1 MISDRIERFRRGD
14 LAFEVIDSGPIDGIP
29 IVLLHGFPQRG
40 NAWDEVAARL
50 HDAGLRTFA
59 PDQRGYS
66 PGARPRSRF
75 AYRVK
80 QIVADTVALID
91 EIGSGGTSRADVAR
105 GTVHLAAHDW
115 GAMIGWAT
123 AARHPERVASLTA
136 VSVGHPRAF
145 FRALVTSDQFRRSY
159 YMALF
164 QIPILPER
172 SLSKPGAWGQREL
185 KNIGMSDEGLD
196 QFRREIV
203 GDGALRGGLNWY
215 RSLPLLSAKD
225 LAKVSVPTTLVWSD
239 DDAALGRR
247 MAELTARHVAAPYE
261 MVELPGSH
269 WLLEEHPD
277 AVADA
282 VTARVRSAIE
292 QA

>member
-1 MISDRIERFRRGD
+1 VISDRIERFRRGN
-14 LAFEVIDSGPIDGIP
+14 LTFEVIDSGPMNGTP
-29 IVLLHGFPQRG
+29 VVLLHGFPQRG
-40 NAWDEVAARL
+40 NAWDAVASRL
-50 HDAGLRTFA
+50 HDAGFRTLA

-66 PGARPRSRF
+66 PGARPRGRF

-80 QIVADTVALID
+80 EIVADAVALID
-91 EIGSGGTSRADVAR
+91 HIGSP
-105 GTVHLAAHDW
+105 VHLAAHDW

-136 VSVGHPRAF
+136 ISVGHPRAF

-159 YMALF
+159 YMAVF

-172 SLSKPGAWGQREL
+172 TLSKPGGRGQRIL
-185 KNIGMSDEGLD
+185 RDIGMSDEGLG

-225 LAKVSVPTTLVWSD
+225 LASVSVPTTFVWSD
-239 DDAALGRR
+239 DDAVLGRR
-247 MAELTARHVAAPYE
+247 MAELTARHVTGPYE
-261 MVELPGSH
+261 MAEVSGTH
-269 WLLEEHPD
+269 WLLEERPD
-277 AVADA
+277 DVAEA
-282 VTARVRSAIE
+282 IIKRVNSTR
-292 QA
+292 

>member
-1 MISDRIERFRRGD
+1 M
-14 LAFEVIDSGPIDGIP
+14 
-29 IVLLHGFPQRG
+29 
-40 NAWDEVAARL
+40 
-50 HDAGLRTFA
+50 RTFA

-75 AYRVK
+75 AYGVK
-80 QIVADTVALID
+80 QIVADAVALID
-91 EIGSGGTSRADVAR
+91 EIGVGGTSRWQAGSGQR

-145 FRALVTSDQFRRSY
+145 FRALATSDQFRRSY
-159 YMALF
+159 YMAVF
-164 QIPILPER
+164 QIPVLPER
-172 SLSKPGAWGQREL
+172 TLSKPGGKGQRIL
-185 KNIGMSDEGLD
+185 RDIGMSEEGLG

-215 RSLPLLSAKD
+215 RSLPLLSARD
-225 LAKVSVPTTLVWSD
+225 LARVSVPTTLVWSD
-239 DDAALGRR
+239 EDDVLGRR
-247 MAELTARHVAAPYE
+247 MAELTARHVTGPYE
-261 MVELPGSH
+261 MVEVSGSH

-282 VTARVRSAIE
+282 IIRRVQSVEERPA
-292 QA
+292 

>member
-1 MISDRIERFRRGD
+1 MNSERIERFRRGN
-14 LAFEVIDSGPIDGIP
+14 LTFEVIDSGPIDGIP
-29 IVLLHGFPQRG
+29 VVLLHGFPQRG
-40 NAWDEVAARL
+40 NAWNDVASRL

-80 QIVADTVALID
+80 EIVADTVALID
-91 EIGSGGTSRADVAR
+91 TIGGP
-105 GTVHLAAHDW
+105 VHLAAHDW
-115 GAMIGWAT
+115 GAVIGWAT

-145 FRALVTSDQFRRSY
+145 FRSMVTSDQARRSY

-172 SLSKPGAWGQREL
+172 RLSRPGSWSERRL
-185 KNIGMSDEGLD
+185 RDVGMSDEGLGK
-196 QFRREIV
+196 FRREIV

-215 RSLPLLSAKD
+215 RSLPLATLKD
-225 LAKVSVPTTLVWSD
+225 FAKVSVPTTFVWSD
-239 DDAALGRR
+239 DDAALGRK
-247 MAELTARHVAAPYE
+247 MAELTPNYVTGPYE
-261 MVELPGSH
+261 LVELTGSH
-269 WLLEEHPD
+269 WLLEERPD
-277 AVADA
+277 DVAEA
-282 VTARVRSAIE
+282 IIKRVNSVR
-292 QA
+292 

>member
-1 MISDRIERFRRGD
+1 VISDRIERFRRGN
-14 LAFEVIDSGPIDGIP
+14 LTFEVIDSGPMNGTP
-29 IVLLHGFPQRG
+29 VVLLHGFPQRG
-40 NAWDEVAARL
+40 NAWDAVASRL
-50 HDAGLRTFA
+50 NDAGFRTLA

-66 PGARPRSRF
+66 PGARPRGRF

-80 QIVADTVALID
+80 EIVADAVALID
-91 EIGSGGTSRADVAR
+91 HIGSP
-105 GTVHLAAHDW
+105 VHLAAHDW

-136 VSVGHPRAF
+136 ISVGHPRAF

-159 YMALF
+159 YMAVF

-172 SLSKPGAWGQREL
+172 TLSKPGGRGQRIL
-185 KNIGMSDEGLD
+185 RDIGMSDEGLG

-225 LAKVSVPTTLVWSD
+225 LASVSVPTTFVWSD
-239 DDAALGRR
+239 DDAVLGRR
-247 MAELTARHVAAPYE
+247 MAELTARHVTGPYE
-261 MVELPGSH
+261 MAEVSGTH
-269 WLLEEHPD
+269 WLLEERPD
-277 AVADA
+277 DVAEA
-282 VTARVRSAIE
+282 IIKRVNSTR
-292 QA
+292 

>member
-1 MISDRIERFRRGD
+1 MKTTSRRIERFKRND
-14 LAFEVIDSGPIDGIP
+14 LTFDVIDSGPIDGTP
-29 IVLLHGFPQRG
+29 VVLLHGFPQRAS
-40 NAWDEVAARL
+40 AWNEVAARL
-50 HDAGLRTFA
+50 HEAGLRTFA

-80 QIVADTVALID
+80 QIVDDAVALID
-91 EIGSGGTSRADVAR
+91 EIGAP
-105 GTVHLAAHDW
+105 VHLAAHDW

-159 YMALF
+159 YMAVF

-172 SLSKPGAWGQREL
+172 TLSNPDGKGQRL
-185 KNIGMSDEGLD
+185 LRDIGMSEAGLS

-215 RSLPLLSAKD
+215 RSLPLLSPRD
-225 LAKVSVPTTLVWSD
+225 LARVSVPTTFVWSD

-247 MAELTARHVAAPYE
+247 MAELTARHVTGPYE
-261 MVELPGSH
+261 MVELSGSH
-269 WLLEEHPD
+269 WLLEERSD
-277 AVADA
+277 DVANAIVD
-282 VTARVRSAIE
+282 RVRSVATKS
-292 QA
+292 

>member
-1 MISDRIERFRRGD
+1 MISDRIERFRRGN
-14 LAFEVIDSGPIDGIP
+14 LTFEVIDSGPIDGTP
-29 IVLLHGFPQRG
+29 VVLLHGFPQRG
-40 NAWDEVAARL
+40 NAWGAVAARL
-50 HDAGLRTFA
+50 HEAGMRTFA

-75 AYRVK
+75 AYGVK
-80 QIVADTVALID
+80 QIVADAVALID
-91 EIGSGGTSRADVAR
+91 EIGVP
-105 GTVHLAAHDW
+105 VHLAAHDW

-123 AARHPERVASLTA
+123 AARHPERIASLTA

-145 FRALVTSDQFRRSY
+145 FRALATSDQFRRSY
-159 YMALF
+159 YMAVF

-172 SLSKPGAWGQREL
+172 TLSNPDGRGQRIL
-185 KNIGMSDEGLD
+185 RDIGMSEGGLG

-225 LAKVSVPTTLVWSD
+225 LARVSVPTTLVWSD
-239 DDAALGRR
+239 DDDVLGRR
-247 MAELTARHVAAPYE
+247 MAELTARHVTGPYE
-261 MVELPGSH
+261 MVEVSGSH

-282 VTARVRSAIE
+282 IIKRVNSVH
-292 QA
+292 

>member
-1 MISDRIERFRRGD
+1 MATERIERFRRGD
-14 LAFEVIDSGPIDGIP
+14 LTFDVIDSGPIDGIP
-29 IVLLHGFPQRG
+29 VVLLHGFPQRAT
-40 NAWDEVAARL
+40 AWDEVAARL

-75 AYRVK
+75 AYRVM
-80 QIVADTVALID
+80 QIVADAVALID
-91 EIGSGGTSRADVAR
+91 EIGGP
-105 GTVHLAAHDW
+105 VHLAAHDW

-159 YMALF
+159 YMAVF
-164 QIPILPER
+164 QVPILPER
-172 SLSKPGAWGQREL
+172 SLSNSGGWGQREL
-185 KNIGMSDEGLD
+185 KNIGMSEEGLG

-225 LAKVSVPTTLVWSD
+225 LAKVFVPTTLVWSD
-239 DDAALGRR
+239 DDAVLGRR
-247 MAELTARHVAAPYE
+247 MAELTARHVTGPYE
-261 MVELPGSH
+261 MVELSGSH
-269 WLLEEHPD
+269 WLLEERPD
-277 AVADA
+277 DVADA
-282 VTARVRSAIE
+282 IIKRVNSAP
-292 QA
+292 

>member
-1 MISDRIERFRRGD
+1 MTSERIDRFKRGNFT
-14 LAFEVIDSGPIDGIP
+14 FEVIDSGPIDGTP
-29 IVLLHGFPQRG
+29 VVLLHGFPQRG
-40 NAWDEVAARL
+40 NAWDNVAARL
-50 HDAGLRTFA
+50 HAAGLRTFA

-75 AYRVK
+75 AYSVR
-80 QIVADTVALID
+80 QIVADAVALID
-91 EIGSGGTSRADVAR
+91 EIGAP
-105 GTVHLAAHDW
+105 VHLAAHDW

-145 FRALVTSDQFRRSY
+145 FRALFTSDQFRRSY
-159 YMALF
+159 YMAVF

-172 SLSKPGAWGQREL
+172 TLSKPGGRGQRTL
-185 KNIGMSDEGLD
+185 RDIGMTEEGLG

-215 RSLPLLSAKD
+215 RSLPLLAPKD
-225 LAKVSVPTTLVWSD
+225 LGAVSIPTTLVWSD

-247 MAELTARHVAAPYE
+247 MAELTARHVTGPYE

-269 WLLEEHPD
+269 WLLEERPED
-277 AVADA
+277 IANAIIG
-282 VTARVRSAIE
+282 RVQSVE
-292 QA
+292 KGS

>member
-1 MISDRIERFRRGD
+1 MRADRIDHFRRGNLTFD
-14 LAFEVIDSGPIDGIP
+14 VIDSGPIDGTP
-29 IVLLHGFPQRG
+29 VVLLHGFPQRAT
-40 NAWDEVAARL
+40 AWNDVSARL
-50 HDAGLRTFA
+50 HEAGLRTFA

-80 QIVADTVALID
+80 QLVADTVSLID
-91 EIGSGGTSRADVAR
+91 EIGGP
-105 GTVHLAAHDW
+105 VHLAAHDW
-115 GAMIGWAT
+115 GSVVGWAA
-123 AARHPERVASLTA
+123 AARQPDRVASLTA

-159 YMALF
+159 YMAVF

-172 SLSKPGAWGQREL
+172 TLSKPGGKGQRTL
-185 KNIGMSDEGLD
+185 RDIGMSEESLG
-196 QFRREIV
+196 QFRREVV

-225 LAKVSVPTTLVWSD
+225 LANVSVPTTLVWSD

-247 MAELTARHVAAPYE
+247 MAELTAQHVTGPYDF
-261 MVELPGSH
+261 VEVSGSH
-269 WLLEEHPD
+269 WLLEERPE

-282 VTARVRSAIE
+282 IIKRVHAATPQS
-292 QA
+292 

>member
-1 MISDRIERFRRGD
+1 MDSGRIERFRRNNLTFD
-14 LAFEVIDSGPIDGIP
+14 VIDSGPIDGTRV
-29 IVLLHGFPQRG
+29 VLLHGFPQRG

-50 HDAGLRTFA
+50 HDAGLRTFV

-91 EIGSGGTSRADVAR
+91 TIGGP
-105 GTVHLAAHDW
+105 VHLAAHDW

-145 FRALVTSDQFRRSY
+145 FRALLTSDQFRRSY

-172 SLSKPGAWGQREL
+172 SLGKPGAWGQREL

-215 RSLPLLSAKD
+215 RSLPLLSVKD

-261 MVELPGSH
+261 MVELAGSP
-269 WLLEEHPD
+269 WLLEERPD
-277 AVADA
+277 DVADA
-282 VTARVRSAIE
+282 IIARAHSVTE
-292 QA
+292 QD